1 MEINELKQLYFL
13 KKEIERNKRRLSEM
27 RELMKTVKSVT
38 DYSRE
43 RVQTS
48 AGNESS
54 VERIILEI
62 IELQE
67 MLNAQNIQLILLERK
82 IERYVETIEDAQTRL
97 IFKLRFIDCK
107 RWENVAEEIGGG
119 NTADSCRMA
128 CVRFL
133 KKNK

>member
-13 KKEIERNKRRLSEM
+13 KKEIERNKHRLLEM

-38 DYSRE
+38 DYSKE

-107 RWENVAEEIGGG
+107 HWEKVAEEIGGG
-119 NTADSCRMA
+119 NTANSCRMT

>member
-48 AGNESS
+48 VGNESS

-82 IERYVETIEDAQTRL
+82 IERYIEAIDDAQTRL
-97 IFKLRFIDCK
+97 MFKLRFIDCK

-119 NTADSCRMA
+119 NTADSCRMT

>member
-48 AGNESS
+48 VGNESS

-82 IERYVETIEDAQTRL
+82 IERYIEAIDDAQTRL
-97 IFKLRFIDCK
+97 MFKLRFIDCK